1 MSGSVVAAALSVG
14 VACASFAWLVVRP
27 TPRLAPRV
35 RPYTVV
41 ARSSL
46 GRSPDVLAV
55 AVGAEGATWRRLFGP
70 PVVAAVSRVGRLLEA
85 SSDEH
90 VARRL
95 HQAGVHD
102 LGPEEYRLRRVG
114 QGAIWAVVFGTVAG
128 LLLRTPAGVVAMSG
142 AGFVYGSTRP
152 RARLDRAIEA
162 RAERLRQ
169 ELYTVNQLLALHIR
183 TGAGPIQAI
192 QRIVD
197 RGSGAVVE
205 ELDAVLAWT
214 RAGMR
219 ESDAFR
225 HAAEL
230 TAEPNVAR
238 TFHLLAAGAE
248 RGADLADAL
257 RAFSD
262 DIRDARAEQ
271 LHQSAVKRRA
281 AMLVPTIAILAPIM
295 LLFVAAPL
303 PSIVLGHR

>member
-1 MSGSVVAAALSVG
+1 MSGSAVAAALSVG
-14 VACASFAWLVVRP
+14 LACAALGGLVVRP
-27 TPRLAPRV
+27 TPRLGPRV

-46 GRSPDVLAV
+46 GRSPDVLTAPV
-55 AVGAEGATWRRLFGP
+55 NVGGGTWRRLFGP
-70 PVVAAVSRVGRLLEA
+70 PVLAAVSRAGRMLEA
-85 SSDEH
+85 GSDEQL
-90 VARRL
+90 ARRL
-95 HQAGVHD
+95 YQAGIHD
-102 LGPEEYRLRRVG
+102 VGPEEYRVRRVG
-114 QGAIWAVVFGTVAG
+114 QGALWAAVFGVTAG
-128 LLLRTPAGVVAMSG
+128 LLLRTPLATLAMSV
-142 AGFVYGSTRP
+142 AGFVYGSSRP

-197 RGSGAVVE
+197 RGNGAVVE
-205 ELDAVLAWT
+205 ELDAVLTWT

-219 ESDAFR
+219 EPDAFR

-230 TAEPNVAR
+230 TAEPSVAR

-262 DIRDARAEQ
+262 DIRDTRAEQ

-303 PSIVLGHR
+303 PSIVLGQR

>member
-1 MSGSVVAAALSVG
+1 MTASVAAALGIG
-14 VACASFAWLVVRP
+14 VACAALARLVVPP
-27 TPRLAPRV
+27 TPRLAARV

-46 GRSPDVLAV
+46 GRSPDVLTAPV
-55 AVGAEGATWRRLFGP
+55 VESGGTWRRLFGP
-70 PVVAAVSRVGRLLEA
+70 PVLAAISRLGRLIEG
-85 SSDEH
+85 SSDEQL
-90 VARRL
+90 ARRL

-102 LGPEEYRLRRVG
+102 VAPEEYRLRRVG
-114 QGAIWAVVFGTVAG
+114 QGAAGAVAFGLAAAV
-128 LLLRTPAGVVAMSG
+128 LLRAPLAVLAMS
-142 AGFVYGSTRP
+142 ATGFAYGSSRA
-152 RARLDRAIEA
+152 RARLDRAIAA
-162 RAERLRQ
+162 RAARLRQ

-192 QRIVD
+192 QRLVD

-205 ELDAVLAWT
+205 ELEAVLTWT

-219 ESDAFR
+219 EPDAFR

-230 TAEPNVAR
+230 TAEPSVAR
-238 TFHLLAAGAE
+238 TLQLLAAGAE

-262 DIRDARAEQ
+262 DIRDTRAEE